1 MHVVRIRSSMSVEE
15 HLSRTRG
22 GRKILRHEK
31 AVAED
36 VAQLLDFEQGFAQ
49 HQLETR
55 GADDGRDGRP
65 SVAVLVASWRRARD
79 SWLRVTKALPLDSA
93 LRNAMAIELAERDQT
108 MNKLADQAQA
118 LVESNGHDLS

>member
-22 GRKILRHEK
+22 KRKILAHEK

-55 GADDGRDGRP
+55 GAGDGRDGRP

-93 LRNAMAIELAERDQT
+93 LRNAMAIELQDRDEVMNSLAERASEMLKVAED
-108 MNKLADQAQA
+108 A
-118 LVESNGHDLS
+118 

>member
-36 VAQLLDFEQGFAQ
+36 VAQLMSFERGFAQ

-55 GADDGRDGRP
+55 GDGDGRP
-65 SVAVLVASWRRARD
+65 SMTVLVASWRRARD
-79 SWLRVTKALPLDSA
+79 SWLRVTRALPLDSA
-93 LRNAMAIELAERDQT
+93 LRASMEAELAKRDAS
-108 MNKLADQAQA
+108 MNRLANVAQA
-118 LVESNGHDLS
+118 LVERNGHELS